1 MGVATTVL
9 LSTISRL
16 KTGSSMKPSG
26 KVGLPRDVQ
35 IALGGK
41 LRAAYGKFLHQ
52 MPWKLVSL
60 ARRIEH
66 ATDGGS
72 WRPDPELH
80 PPPFAEDAAFDP
92 ETLAIL
98 DEAFEKAWGDLQSIK
113 SPVTRETLALRLA
126 VLARE
131 ERDPS
136 RLATKAVIASI
147 VPSTRTKTE

>member
-1 MGVATTVL
+1 
-9 LSTISRL
+9 
-16 KTGSSMKPSG
+16 MKPPG
-26 KVGLPRDVQ
+26 KVGLPREVQ

-60 ARRIEH
+60 TRRIEH
-66 ATDGGS
+66 GTHDRS

-147 VPSTRTKTE
+147 VPSTRSKTE